1 MARSEERERVEGGVE
16 GFRGY
21 CWLLLKREKSH
32 GPQEIAS
39 TKNEFCGVSLVC
51 GFLLLEMGGKCG
63 GL

>member
-1 MARSEERERVEGGVE
+1 MKKMVGWE
-16 GFRGY
+16 
-21 CWLLLKREKSH
+21 LKREKSH

-63 GL
+63 GM